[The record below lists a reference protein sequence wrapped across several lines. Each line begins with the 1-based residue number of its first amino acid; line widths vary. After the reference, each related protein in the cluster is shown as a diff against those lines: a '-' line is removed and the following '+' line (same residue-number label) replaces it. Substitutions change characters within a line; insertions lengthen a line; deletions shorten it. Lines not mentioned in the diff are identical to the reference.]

1 MNQYLDQ
8 KKSILSTCLDLV
20 RDGILMT
27 TGGNLSARIPN
38 EEKFVITPS
47 NTDYTTMSIDDIC
60 VLDFELQQIE
70 GRLSPSV
77 EAGLHG
83 AIYQTRPDVYA
94 VIHTHQVYS
103 STLAILDRSIPALFD
118 EQARYLG
125 REVKV
130 VSYAPSGT
138 KMLQNKVAR
147 FVKDHNNAYLMRNH
161 GALVLGES
169 MDRAV
174 NNVKL
179 LEKCAITYLLALST
193 DEKVKKIPLWVREI
207 AVSKLRKAQ
216 KEFEG

>member
-1 MNQYLDQ
+1 VTQYLDQ
-8 KKSILSTCLDLV
+8 KQSIHSTCTALV

-27 TGGNLSARIPN
+27 TGGNLSARIPH
-38 EEKFVITPS
+38 ESKFVITPS

-60 VLDFELQQIE
+60 VLDFELHQIE

-77 EAGLHG
+77 ESGLHA
-83 AIYQTRPDVYA
+83 AIYQERPDVHA

-103 STLAILDRSIPALFD
+103 SALAILNRSIPSLFD

-125 REVKV
+125 RQVKV
-130 VSYAPSGT
+130 VPYAPSGT

-147 FVKDHNNAYLMRNH
+147 FAKDRSNAYLLRSH
-161 GALVLGES
+161 GALVLGENI
-169 MDRAV
+169 DRAV

-179 LEKCAITYLLALST
+179 LEKCAIAYLLALST
-193 DEKVKKIPLWVREI
+193 GEKVYKTPLWVREI

-216 KEFEG
+216 KDFEG

>member
-8 KKSILSTCLDLV
+8 KQSILSTCRALV
-20 RDGILMT
+20 SDGILMT
-27 TGGNLSARIPN
+27 TGGNLSARIPE

-47 NTDYTTMSIDDIC
+47 NIDYTTMSVDDIC
-60 VLDFELQQIE
+60 VLDFELNQIE
-70 GRLSPSV
+70 GQLTPSV
-77 EAGLHG
+77 ESSLHG
-83 AIYQTRPDVYA
+83 TIYQERPDVFA

-103 STLAILDRSIPALFD
+103 STLAIMNRSIPSLFD

-130 VSYAPSGT
+130 VPYAPSGT
-138 KMLQNKVAR
+138 SMLRNKVAR
-147 FVKDHNNAYLMRNH
+147 AVKDHSNAYLLRNH

-169 MDRAV
+169 VSRAV

-179 LEKCAITYLLALST
+179 LEKCAVAYLLALST
-193 DEKVKKIPLWVREI
+193 GEKIYKTPLWVREI

>member
-1 MNQYLDQ
+1 MSQYLDQ
-8 KKSILSTCLDLV
+8 KQSILSTCKALV

-47 NTDYTTMSIDDIC
+47 NIDYTIMTIDDIC
-60 VLDFELQQIE
+60 VLDFELNQIE
-70 GRLSPSV
+70 GQLSPSV
-77 EAGLHG
+77 ESGLHG
-83 AIYQTRPDVYA
+83 AIYQQRPDVNA
-94 VIHTHQVYS
+94 VIHTHQVFS
-103 STLAILDRSIPALFD
+103 STLAILNLPIPSLFD

-125 REVKV
+125 RKVKV

-138 KMLQNKVAR
+138 KMLQNKIAR

-169 MDRAV
+169 VDRAV

-193 DEKVKKIPLWVREI
+193 GEKVNKIPLWVREI
-207 AVSKLRKAQ
+207 AVGKLRKAQ
-216 KEFEG
+216 KQFEG